1 MSEQPPQATAHDN
14 PQPVARRWLAP
25 AVALALA
32 VTFLLILLIP
42 GVLRYRGGIDEVGLQ
57 ALRDS
62 NAALEGEITR
72 LAQADEAGVCMYE
85 GALFP
90 RSVEE
95 ASGPPEPGQ
104 RLDLLPPQP
113 AQITP
118 APDALPDEAAFEGSL
133 DDLLRRSTVM
143 VLATQP
149 EGFGN
154 GTGFFVDP
162 RHVVTNAHVVEG
174 VEEVIVT
181 NDLIRK
187 PLNARVIARTAPEPG
202 GGMPQADFS
211 LLELAQPVETAL
223 PLRLGPARR
232 TQTVYASGYPGFYLE
247 DQILAYYSAISQGHE
262 AAPPEA
268 VVTDGMVTTIQ
279 SVQRAG
285 GVLDYIPHTAR
296 ISPGNSGGPLV
307 DACGRVVGINTFIT
321 QSSGAGELLLHGDYA
336 LATGGLAA
344 FLRQHG
350 AEAGIAADP
359 CMSAAPTPSP
369 SAPVGASEGNASP
382 DAGK

>member
-1 MSEQPPQATAHDN
+1 MSEQPPQDTPA
-14 PQPVARRWLAP
+14 PRRWLAP
-25 AVALALA
+25 AIALALA
-32 VTFLLILLIP
+32 VVFLLILLIP
-42 GVLRYRGGIDEVGLQ
+42 GVLRYRDGGVDEAGLQ

-62 NAALEGEITR
+62 NAALEAEITR
-72 LAQADEAGVCMYE
+72 LAEADAAGVCMYE

-95 ASGPPEPGQ
+95 AAGPPEPGQ

-113 AQITP
+113 TLITP
-118 APDALPDEAAFEGSL
+118 APTALPDEAAFEGSL

-143 VLATQP
+143 VLASQP
-149 EGFGN
+149 DGFGN
-154 GTGFFVDP
+154 GTGFFVGP

-174 VEEVIVT
+174 VDEVIVT
-181 NDLIRK
+181 NDLIK
-187 PLNARVIARTAPEPG
+187 APLTARVIARTAPEPG
-202 GGMPQADFS
+202 GVMPQADFS
-211 LLELAQPVETAL
+211 LLELPQPVETAL

-247 DQILAYYSAISQGHE
+247 DQILAYYSAISQGQE

-279 SVQRAG
+279 SAQRAG
-285 GVLDYIPHTAR
+285 GMLDYIPHTAR

-307 DACGRVVGINTFIT
+307 DACGRAVGINTFIT
-321 QSSGAGELLLHGDYA
+321 QSSGEDELLLHGDYA

-350 AEAGIAADP
+350 AEVAIATDA
-359 CMSAAPTPSP
+359 CMSATQGGVGQGA
-369 SAPVGASEGNASP
+369 GASAEGANP
-382 DAGK
+382 DPGK